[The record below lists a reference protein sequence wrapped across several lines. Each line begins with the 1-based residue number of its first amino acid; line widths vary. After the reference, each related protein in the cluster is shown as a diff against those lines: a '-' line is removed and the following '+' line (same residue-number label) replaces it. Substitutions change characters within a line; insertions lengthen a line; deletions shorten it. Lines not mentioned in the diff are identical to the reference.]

1 MATTTFTVDGYDLA
15 TDISGTGSPTVVF
28 VSGAGGGRDSW
39 DAAIAVLRSSTTRLT
54 YDRAGIGDSET
65 PDLTSRPLGAAA
77 DELRQLLAATNLP
90 GPFILVGHSL
100 GGLIALIYAAQ
111 WPEDLAGLVLVD
123 TSDIHLN
130 LDIDNPILTAAD
142 GDHLTFAI
150 PASVADVTRSRRPLT
165 IPSIVIAS
173 RPGHWLEDDTI
184 DFTRWHPFTPTELDN
199 RWQTHQQSLAADLGA
214 THKVARHGGHNIQ
227 TDDPTIVA
235 DSIDTLIDLARRSA
249 P

>member
-1 MATTTFTVDGYDLA
+1 MATTTFDVGGYELA
-15 TDISGTGSPTVVF
+15 AEIAGEGSPTVVF

-65 PDLTSRPLGAAA
+65 PDLSPRTLGAAA
-77 DELRQLLAATNLP
+77 DELRGLLAAADLP
-90 GPFILVGHSL
+90 GPLILVGHSL
-100 GGLIALIYAAQ
+100 GGLIALIYASQ
-111 WPEDLAGLVLVD
+111 WPVAGLVLVD

-130 LDIDNPILTAAD
+130 LDVDNPILTAAD
-142 GDHLTFAI
+142 GNLTFAI
-150 PASVADVTRSRRPLT
+150 PASVADVTRSRRPLD

-199 RWQTHQQSLAADLGA
+199 RWQAHQQSLAADLGA
-214 THKVARHGGHNIQ
+214 THKVARHGGHTIQ
-227 TDDPTIVA
+227 SDDPTIVA
-235 DSIDTLIDLARRSA
+235 DSIDTLVDLAR
-249 P
+249 